1 MDKTYFK
8 LSQPVQ
14 ALFLLR
20 AGKPREAYSSI
31 RREAGL
37 PKHYSQKE
45 YLVWARKR

>member
-20 AGKPREAYSSI
+20 AGKPREAYSALCL
-31 RREAGL
+31 EAGL
-37 PKHYSQKE
+37 SPQYSHEE
-45 YLVWARKR
+45 YLAWARRR